1 MASIGHCDIL
11 CERLEH
17 LGGLGSTGGRGSN
30 PHRHGG
36 VAVYKARVLSSTDP
50 TVKGEGALGRLG
62 HWERAKTTV

>member
-17 LGGLGSTGGRGSN
+17 LGGFGSTGGRGSN

-36 VAVYKARVLSSTDP
+36 VAVDKARVLSSTDP
-50 TVKGEGALGRLG
+50 
-62 HWERAKTTV
+62 HS